1 MKISANQ
8 LNEILKGEIV
18 GNADVEVSSPA
29 KIEEAQPG
37 SISFLAN
44 PKYENYAYS
53 TQASILIVAD
63 SFQPKATISSTMIK
77 VKDPYAAFTSLLQF
91 YQKMTLQKKEGIEQP
106 SYIASTAEIS
116 SGCFVGAFTYIS
128 EQSRVGEET
137 ILHQQVFLGPNVKIG
152 KNCVIHSGV
161 KIYKDCVI
169 GDHCIIH
176 SNTVI
181 GSDGFGFS
189 PNATGSFDKI
199 PQLGNVVIGNHV
211 EIGSNACIDRATIG
225 STILR
230 DGVKLDNLVQ
240 IAHNVEIMENTVIA
254 AQSGVSGSTKIGK
267 NCMIGGQV
275 GFVGHIEIASGTKVQ
290 AQSGVNKSITQPN
303 TAVYGSPALD
313 YKDFVKSY
321 VIFRK
326 LPEVEK
332 RVQELEKGSKKI

>member
-1 MKISANQ
+1 MKISATQ
-8 LNEILKGEIV
+8 LNEILNGEIV
-18 GNADVEVSSPA
+18 GNADVLVSSPA
-29 KIEEAQPG
+29 KIEEAQSG

-63 SFQPKATISSTMIK
+63 SFQPKAAISSTMIK

-91 YQKMTLQKKEGIEQP
+91 YQKMTHQKPEGIEQP
-106 SYIASTAEIS
+106 SHIADSAQIDE
-116 SGCFVGAFTYIS
+116 GCFVGAFTYIS
-128 EQSRVGEET
+128 EQSSIGSHT
-137 ILHQQVFLGPNVKIG
+137 ILHQQVFIGPNVKIG
-152 KNCVIHSGV
+152 KNCVLHSGV

-211 EIGSNACIDRATIG
+211 EIGSNVCIDRATIG
-225 STILR
+225 STLIH
-230 DGVKLDNLVQ
+230 DGVKLDNLIQ

-275 GFVGHIEIASGTKVQ
+275 GFVGHIEIAAGTKVQ

-332 RVQELEKGSKKI
+332 RVQELEKVSKEV